1 MSSEIDGSLLGCHFS
16 SSSGKVGIDQ
26 VSRSCREF
34 LHQILYAFPDVV
46 NCLSEIPMIVFA
58 RSDIFGGYPCVLLN
72 ECKTR
77 QYGFDIAL
85 GWKGGV
91 ALVARGY
98 FAHGWSPRRPMS
110 VRCRRGAW

>member
-1 MSSEIDGSLLGCHFS
+1 
-16 SSSGKVGIDQ
+16 
-26 VSRSCREF
+26 VSRSCGEF

-46 NCLSEIPMIVFA
+46 DCLSEIPMIVFA
-58 RSDIFGGYPCVLLN
+58 RSDIFGGYPGILLN

-77 QYGFDIAL
+77 QYGFDIVL

-98 FAHGWSPRRPMS
+98 FAHWWSARRPMS
-110 VRCRRGAW
+110 VRCRRGAWTLESTDEMGAGYGGGY